1 MGAFIA
7 AATGFPTV
15 VFTAALVVVVLYWL
29 LVALGAA
36 DAHGHAHA
44 HAHVHIHVR
53 GHGHGH
59 GHANGRGQA
68 NDRGQVNGRG
78 PAGSQWLG
86 GVPVTLAFSLFVA
99 VGWLISFCANALF
112 VPSGPAGLLVGA
124 IVLIATAYASWSAT
138 KLLVR
143 PLHPLFPDE
152 QGPSRLDFVGLTCT
166 IRTGRVDAG
175 FGQAEVRAADGSAA
189 TVQVRQ
195 TGNDALASGSTGLLY
210 AYDEPGEFFWV
221 APYDSALDPRTGPGG
236 NPG

>member
-36 DAHGHAHA
+36 DAHGHG
-44 HAHVHIHVR
+44 HAHVHIRGHAHVNARGHDGGR
-53 GHGHGH
+53 GHGY
-59 GHANGRGQA
+59 GR
-68 NDRGQVNGRG
+68 
-78 PAGSQWLG
+78 WLG

-99 VGWLISFCANALF
+99 VGWLISFCGSVLL
-112 VPSGPAGLLVGA
+112 VPSGPAGVLVGA
-124 IVLIATAYASWSAT
+124 GVLIGAGYASWQAT

-143 PLHPLFPDE
+143 PLHRLFPDE
-152 QGPSRLDFVGLTCT
+152 HGPSRLDFVGLTCT

-221 APYDSALDPRTGPGG
+221 APYDSALDPRTGPGTTG
-236 NPG
+236 